1 MKLGVNIDHVATVR
15 QQRHEG
21 YPDPV
26 DAALQAEKA
35 GADSIV
41 AHLREDRRHIQDED
55 IRRLKPAVKRLNM
68 EMAISPSVLAI
79 ALAVKPERVTLVP
92 ERRQELTTEGG
103 LDVARGG
110 PRLKRAV
117 GRFHDAGILV
127 SMFIGA
133 DERQVI
139 ASAKLGASAVE
150 FHTGGYAEARTT
162 ARRVAE
168 AKRIARCARLATGMG
183 LEVAAGHGLN
193 LGNVAAI
200 VRIPEIEELNIGH
213 SIVARALAVGFP
225 EAVREMKNR
234 MRR

>member
-1 MKLGVNIDHVATVR
+1 MRLGVNIDHVATLR
-15 QQRHEG
+15 QQRHAG

-26 DAALQAEKA
+26 EAARQAMKS

-41 AHLREDRRHIQDED
+41 AHLREDRRHIQDDD
-55 IRRLKPAVKRLNM
+55 IRRLKAAVKRLNM
-68 EMAISPSVLAI
+68 EMAISPTVMKV

-110 PRLKRAV
+110 ARLKRAV
-117 GRFHDAGILV
+117 GRFHEAGIGV

-133 DERQVI
+133 DERQVE
-139 ASAKLGASAVE
+139 ASIRLGAIAVE
-150 FHTGGYAEARTT
+150 FHTGGYADAPSLRARL
-162 ARRVAE
+162 RE
-168 AKRIARCARLATGMG
+168 LLRIARCARFASGHG
-183 LEVAAGHGLN
+183 IEVAAGHGLN
-193 LGNVAAI
+193 VANVAAI

-213 SIVARALAVGFP
+213 SIVARAVATGMP
-225 EAVREMKNR
+225 AAVREMKNR